1 MKILPLLL
9 LSAALASTAMAGPK
23 YSKFTADYYK
33 GAYDQYEGKEITLK
47 VAFVKPY
54 SYKSDIDDVRFFH
67 AITSDDSKKMPGGEI
82 PVAVPLQSSDEL
94 IRRYGTAPDE
104 DRKTRLMSG
113 VLRADGHGLWFV
125 DVNGNVTK
133 ALDARRQT
141 EMTAA
146 PEASPTPATSADD
159 DSSAL
164 PKENASPEAK
174 AKPEKSTNGA
184 EPMHPWWKF
193 W

>member
-9 LSAALASTAMAGPK
+9 LSATLASTAMAGPK
-23 YSKFTADYYK
+23 YSKYTADYYK

-54 SYKSDIDDVRFFH
+54 SYKSDIADVRFFH

-82 PVAVPLQSSDEL
+82 PVAVPLQSGDEL
-94 IRRYGTAPDE
+94 IRRYGTAPDD

-113 VLRADGHGLWFV
+113 TLRADGHGLWFV

-133 ALDARRQT
+133 SLDARRQA
-141 EMTAA
+141 EMTA
-146 PEASPTPATSADD
+146 EASPSPATTADD
-159 DSSAL
+159 ESSAL
-164 PKENASPEAK
+164 ASESPSPEPEAK
-174 AKPEKSTNGA
+174 PDKSQNGA
-184 EPMHPWWKF
+184 EQMAPWWKF